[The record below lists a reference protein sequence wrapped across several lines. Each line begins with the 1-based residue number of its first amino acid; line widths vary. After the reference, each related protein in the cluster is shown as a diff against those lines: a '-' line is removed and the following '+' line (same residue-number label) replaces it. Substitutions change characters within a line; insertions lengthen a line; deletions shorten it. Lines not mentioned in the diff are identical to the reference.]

1 MTNLQKKLTGT
12 GVALVTPFHKN
23 GSVDFKSLSKIV
35 EHVIKGKCEYLVP
48 LGTTGESVT
57 LTDDERRAVVEC
69 VLEANNKRVPVVLG
83 VGGNNT
89 HEILN
94 KLRYDSFE
102 GISAILSVSPYYNK
116 PNQKGIIHHYR
127 LIAEESPVP
136 VVLYNVPGRTGSNV
150 TAETT
155 LELAHSQKN
164 IIGIKEASGNMEQI
178 MSVIKDK
185 PSGFLVISGDDAITL
200 PLIAAG
206 ADGVISVVA
215 NAFPKH
221 FSEMVHLGLNKKAEE
236 AYKLHYLLADA
247 IDMIFEQGN
256 PAGIKEVFK
265 ALGLAENT
273 VRLPLVNVDENL
285 ANRLKDFTNKISGM

>member
-23 GSVDFKSLSKIV
+23 GSVDFKSLSRLV

-57 LTDDERRAVVEC
+57 LSTDERRAVVEC
-69 VLEANNKRVPVVLG
+69 VLESNNNRLPVVLG

-89 HEILN
+89 HEVLN
-94 KLRYDSFE
+94 KLRHDSFE

-116 PNQKGIIHHYR
+116 PNQKGILQHYR
-127 LIAEESPVP
+127 MIAEESPVP

-150 TAETT
+150 SVETT
-155 LELAHSQKN
+155 LELAHTQKN

-178 MSVIKDK
+178 MAIIKDK
-185 PSGFLVISGDDAITL
+185 PGGFLVISGDDAITL
-200 PLIAAG
+200 PLIASG

-215 NAFPKH
+215 NAFPKQY
-221 FSEMVHLGLNKKAEE
+221 SDMVRWTFKQELKKAQQ
-236 AYKLHYLLADA
+236 LHYQLLPLIPLLFA
-247 IDMIFEQGN
+247 EGS
-256 PAGIKEVFK
+256 PSGIKC
-265 ALGLAENT
+265 ALKYLDICDDY
-273 VRLPLVNVDENL
+273 VRLPLFAISKSL
-285 ANRLKDFTNKISGM
+285 GSKIISVCEQIG

>member
-116 PNQKGIIHHYR
+116 PNQKGIIQHYR

-221 FSEMVHLGLNKKAEE
+221 FSEMVRLGLKHELKKAQV
-236 AYKLHYLLADA
+236 LHYQLLPLIPLLFAEGSPSGVKSA
-247 IDMIFEQGN
+247 LKQ
-256 PAGIKEVFK
+256 
-265 ALGLAENT
+265 LGLCEDG
-273 VRLPLVNVDENL
+273 VRLPLSGVSKSLNG
-285 ANRLKDFTNKISGM
+285 KIVAICDQLI

>member
-23 GSVDFKSLSKIV
+23 GSVDFKSLSRLV

-57 LTDDERRAVVEC
+57 LSTDERRAVVEC
-69 VLEANNKRVPVVLG
+69 VLESNNNRLPVVLG

-89 HEILN
+89 HEVLN
-94 KLRYDSFE
+94 KLRHDSFE

-116 PNQKGIIHHYR
+116 PNQKGILQHYR
-127 LIAEESPVP
+127 MIAEESPVP

-150 TAETT
+150 SVETT
-155 LELAHSQKN
+155 LELAHTQKN

-178 MSVIKDK
+178 MAIIKDK
-185 PSGFLVISGDDAITL
+185 PGGFLVISGDDAITL
-200 PLIAAG
+200 PLIASG

-215 NAFPKH
+215 NAFPKQY
-221 FSEMVHLGLNKKAEE
+221 SDMVRWTFKQELKKAQQ
-236 AYKLHYLLADA
+236 LHYQLLPLIPLLFA
-247 IDMIFEQGN
+247 EGS
-256 PAGIKEVFK
+256 PSGIKC
-265 ALGLAENT
+265 ALKHLDICDDY
-273 VRLPLVNVDENL
+273 VRLPLFAVSKSL
-285 ANRLKDFTNKISGM
+285 SSKIIAVCEQIG

>member
-23 GSVDFKSLSKIV
+23 GSVDFKSLSRLV

-57 LTDDERRAVVEC
+57 LSTDERRAVVEC
-69 VLEANNKRVPVVLG
+69 VLESNNNRLPVVLG

-89 HEILN
+89 HEVLN
-94 KLRYDSFE
+94 KLRHDSFE

-116 PNQKGIIHHYR
+116 PNQKGILQHYR
-127 LIAEESPVP
+127 MIAEESPVP

-150 TAETT
+150 SVETT
-155 LELAHSQKN
+155 LELAHTQKN

-178 MSVIKDK
+178 MAIIKDK
-185 PSGFLVISGDDAITL
+185 PGGFLVISGDDAITL
-200 PLIAAG
+200 PLIASG

-215 NAFPKH
+215 NAFPKQY
-221 FSEMVHLGLNKKAEE
+221 SDMVRWTFKQELKKAQQ
-236 AYKLHYLLADA
+236 LHYQLLPLIPLLFA
-247 IDMIFEQGN
+247 EGN
-256 PAGIKEVFK
+256 PSGIKC
-265 ALGLAENT
+265 ALKHLDICDDY
-273 VRLPLVNVDENL
+273 VRLPLFAVSKSL
-285 ANRLKDFTNKISGM
+285 SSKIIAVCEQIG

>member
-116 PNQKGIIHHYR
+116 PNQKGIIQHYR

-221 FSEMVHLGLNKKAEE
+221 FSEMVRLVLKHELKKAQVLHYQLLPLIPLLFAEGSPSGVKSALKQLGLCE
-236 AYKLHYLLADA
+236 D
-247 IDMIFEQGN
+247 G
-256 PAGIKEVFK
+256 
-265 ALGLAENT
+265 
-273 VRLPLVNVDENL
+273 VRLPLSGVSKSLNG
-285 ANRLKDFTNKISGM
+285 KIVAICDQLI

>member
-23 GSVDFKSLSKIV
+23 GSVDFKSLNKIV

-116 PNQKGIIHHYR
+116 PNQKGIMQHYR
-127 LIAEESPVP
+127 MIAEESPVP

-150 TAETT
+150 TAEST

-221 FSEMVHLGLNKKAEE
+221 FSEMVRLVLKHELKKAQVLHYQLLPLIPLLFAEGSPSGVKSALKQLGLCE
-236 AYKLHYLLADA
+236 D
-247 IDMIFEQGN
+247 G
-256 PAGIKEVFK
+256 
-265 ALGLAENT
+265 
-273 VRLPLVNVDENL
+273 VRLPLSGVSKSLNG
-285 ANRLKDFTNKISGM
+285 KIVAICDQLI

>member
-23 GSVDFKSLSKIV
+23 GSVDFKSLNKIV

-116 PNQKGIIHHYR
+116 PNQKGIMQHYR
-127 LIAEESPVP
+127 MIAEESPVP

-150 TAETT
+150 AAETT

-200 PLIAAG
+200 PLIASG

-221 FSEMVHLGLNKKAEE
+221 FSEMVRLVLKHELKKAQVLHYQLLPLIPLLFAEGSPSGVKSALKQLGLCE
-236 AYKLHYLLADA
+236 D
-247 IDMIFEQGN
+247 G
-256 PAGIKEVFK
+256 
-265 ALGLAENT
+265 
-273 VRLPLVNVDENL
+273 VRLPLSGVSKSLNG
-285 ANRLKDFTNKISGM
+285 KIVAICDQLI

>member
-221 FSEMVHLGLNKKAEE
+221 FSEMVRLGLKHELKKAQV
-236 AYKLHYLLADA
+236 LHYQLLPLIPLLFAEGSPSGVKSA
-247 IDMIFEQGN
+247 LKQ
-256 PAGIKEVFK
+256 
-265 ALGLAENT
+265 LGLCEDG
-273 VRLPLVNVDENL
+273 VRLPLSGVSKSLNG
-285 ANRLKDFTNKISGM
+285 KIVAICDQLI